1 MRLHVLAEVSTSRAR
16 AATHLNTLPH
26 VVRLSHT
33 PHALGTVTSRAYH
46 TPHVLAPFH
55 VLPRQPY
62 GDVTLPR
69 QHPNLL
75 TEPLTLTKLLIV
87 VFDQSQNFSTGS
99 VLLSFSHRF

>member
-1 MRLHVLAEVSTSRAR
+1 MRLHVLAEVSTSRAC
-16 AATHLNTLPH
+16 AATHLNALPH
-26 VVRLSHT
+26 VVRLSHA

-46 TPHVLAPFH
+46 APHVLAPFH

-75 TEPLTLTKLLIV
+75 TESLTLTKPLIV
-87 VFDQSQNFSTGS
+87 VFDQSQNFSTGP
-99 VLLSFSHRF
+99 VLLSFSHRL